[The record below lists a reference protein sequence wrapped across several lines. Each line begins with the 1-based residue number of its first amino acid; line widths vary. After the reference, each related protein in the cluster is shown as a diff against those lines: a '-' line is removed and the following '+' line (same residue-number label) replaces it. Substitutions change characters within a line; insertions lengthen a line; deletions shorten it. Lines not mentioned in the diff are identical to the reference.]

1 MAWKKISDK
10 HLHRVG
16 YIYKIE
22 NIYTG
27 KIYIGKSSNYKL
39 RWKTHIEQ
47 LEKGKHHNYKLQ
59 QDYTKYKRNG
69 FSFIVIKELFNVTER
84 QLLDFEMVHIE
95 LYKKKGAIYNIVTA
109 DTKFPMT
116 KKRVVK
122 KQQSTFSL
130 DLDINNII

>member
-1 MAWKKISDK
+1 MAWKKIGEK

-22 NIYTG
+22 NVYNG
-27 KIYIGKSSNYKL
+27 KIYIGKTSNYKL

-59 QDYTKYKRNG
+59 EDYKKYKRMG
-69 FSFIVIKELFNVTER
+69 FSFSVIKESFSITEK
-84 QLLDFEMVHIE
+84 QLLDLEMVHIE
-95 LYKKKGAIYNIVTA
+95 LYKKKGTIYNIITA

-116 KKRVVK
+116 KKRTFK